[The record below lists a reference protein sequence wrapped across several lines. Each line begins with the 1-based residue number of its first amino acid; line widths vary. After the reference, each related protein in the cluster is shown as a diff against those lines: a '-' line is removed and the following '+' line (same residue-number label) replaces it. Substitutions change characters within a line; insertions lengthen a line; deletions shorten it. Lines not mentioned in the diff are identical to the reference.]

1 VQILPGFESPE
12 RDDQPMSAGAKIG
25 RPHKGPR
32 EVVKFKMNPAEKHA
46 AVERAQSLGMTL
58 TDYITSVVS
67 RDTGVALTPKGLPFD
82 AVA

>member
-1 VQILPGFESPE
+1 
-12 RDDQPMSAGAKIG
+12 MSVGAKIG

-32 EVVKFKMNPAEKHA
+32 EVVKFRMNPTQKRA
-46 AVERAQSLGMTL
+46 AVERAHALGMTL

-67 RDTGVALTPKGLPFD
+67 RDTGVALTQEGLPYD